1 MISTFNLTKLNHLL
15 KDFYTITRIR
25 ITVFNDALRELAAY
39 PASVS
44 PLCRIIRTDPAA
56 LENCARCDRH
66 ACETAAAR
74 HTAYTYQCHA
84 GLTESISPLYMGN
97 LIIGYLLFGHVF
109 SFPSREEGWR
119 TIRKKCGNYKI
130 DFQELEAAAAVYPVI
145 PAEYITSASHI
156 LEAVASYLCLEQMT
170 ALKHKELPV
179 RIDEYLSAHY
189 TEEISAA
196 SICEQFGIGRTH
208 LYDLSRQNYGVGI
221 ATQIRALRIGKAKKL
236 LTESDLG
243 ISEISRECGF
253 TDYNYFIAVFKKMTG
268 LPPGQYRTQKKERK
282 DTCDE

>member
-25 ITVFNDALRELAAY
+25 ITVFDDALRELAAY

-189 TEEISAA
+189 TEEISA
-196 SICEQFGIGRTH
+196 
-208 LYDLSRQNYGVGI
+208 
-221 ATQIRALRIGKAKKL
+221 LRIGKAKKL